1 MKFIFPQNY
10 NFNSKLFG
18 VIDYSVAIT
27 NFILWIIMGFICNF
41 IFSSLLLKIAF
52 FIIICFP
59 IFLISIIGFNHE
71 NILYVIY
78 YIFKFIKNRKIY
90 LYKKNDYFL

>member
-18 VIDYSVAIT
+18 FIDYSVAIT
-27 NFILWIIMGFICNF
+27 NFILWILIGFICNIVF
-41 IFSSLLLKIAF
+41 DSLLFKFIF
-52 FIIICFP
+52 FIIFCFP

-90 LYKKNDYFL
+90 LYKKIDYFL